1 MRIWMYA
8 AALLAAPVLAQP
20 TLPTKEPATEP
31 AAGAAAGAAAG
42 PAAAPKKEPAKK
54 EAAKAKPAAA
64 QGASIATVNGVGVP
78 RSRQDLLMLQQAGR
92 GMPDNEQTR
101 AMVRE
106 ELINREVIAQEAQ
119 KSGLAK
125 TPEVQTQLDLARQEV
140 LISAY
145 MRDWVRQNP
154 VSDAEV
160 QKEYE
165 RARAQAGDKEYK
177 ARHILVESEEQAKNL
192 IAELK
197 KGGKFEDLASK
208 NSKDPGSAQR
218 GGDLDWNVPSTFD
231 RQFSDAMV
239 KLEKGK
245 YTEAP
250 VHTRFG
256 FHIIQLDDVRPVKF
270 PALNEV
276 RQRLSQ
282 QITQRKID
290 ELVKSLRAK
299 AKVQ

>member
-1 MRIWMYA
+1 MRIWMFA
-8 AALLAAPVLAQP
+8 AVLLAAPALAQP
-20 TLPTKEPATEP
+20 TLPTKEPEKKQAAKPKP
-31 AAGAAAGAAAG
+31 AAG
-42 PAAAPKKEPAKK
+42 
-54 EAAKAKPAAA
+54 
-64 QGASIATVNGVGVP
+64 QGANIATVNGVVVP
-78 RSRQDLLMLQQAGR
+78 RARQDIMMLQQAGR

-106 ELINREVIAQEAQ
+106 ELINREIIAQEAQ

-125 TPEVQTQLDLARQEV
+125 NSEVQTQLDMARQEV
-140 LISAY
+140 LVSAY
-145 MRDWVRQNP
+145 IRDWVAKHP
-154 VSDAEV
+154 LTDAEV

-165 RARAQAGDKEYK
+165 RAKAQAGDKEYK
-177 ARHILVESEEQAKNL
+177 ARHILVESEEQAKSL

-197 KGGKFEDLASK
+197 KGGKFDELASK

-218 GGDLDWNVPSTFD
+218 GGDLDWNVPGTFD
-231 RQFSDAMV
+231 RQFSDALV

-256 FHIIQLDDVRPVKF
+256 FHVIQLDDVRPVKF

-282 QITQRKID
+282 QLTQQRID